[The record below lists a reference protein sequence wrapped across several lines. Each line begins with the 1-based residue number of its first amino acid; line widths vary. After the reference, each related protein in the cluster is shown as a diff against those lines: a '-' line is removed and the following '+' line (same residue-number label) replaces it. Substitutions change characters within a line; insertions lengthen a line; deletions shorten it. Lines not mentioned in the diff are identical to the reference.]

1 LRACGA
7 GWILESFGRFTNTC
21 AAFRTSDIRSGM
33 SAKFVASIVR
43 RTWFTF
49 FLMQKHSLNGL
60 VLPLLT
66 LFARGVDNRAP
77 IGDIVVITR
86 VTVITSPFISPC
98 V

>member
-1 LRACGA
+1 L
-7 GWILESFGRFTNTC
+7 
-21 AAFRTSDIRSGM
+21 AAFRTSDGRSGM
-33 SAKFVASIVR
+33 SEIFGGSSVR